1 MNNTLFE
8 EPVTVLVGLGFP
20 RRIESAMEAYQLLS
34 DMQLT
39 VSKAAHKV
47 AMQACKAA
55 IDGKIDPETA
65 RSAFIAFAR
74 RSAMLVSNAPTF
86 RTETDVDL
94 PRIGARSDR
103 SQTALEARSCDDLKP
118 ISERPTSN

>member
-1 MNNTLFE
+1 MNNTFFE

-20 RRIESAMEAYQLLS
+20 RRIESAVEAHQLLS
-34 DMQLT
+34 DMPLT
-39 VSKAAHKV
+39 ASKSAHKV

-74 RSAMLVSNAPTF
+74 RSAMLLSKDSAFKP
-86 RTETDVDL
+86 ETDVGL
-94 PRIGARSDR
+94 PCIGARSDR
-103 SQTALEARSCDDLKP
+103 NQTAPEARSCDDLKP
-118 ISERPTSN
+118 ISG

>member
-1 MNNTLFE
+1 MNNTFFE

-20 RRIESAMEAYQLLS
+20 RRIESALEAYQLLS
-34 DMQLT
+34 DMPLT
-39 VSKAAHKV
+39 ASKAAHKV

-74 RSAMLVSNAPTF
+74 RSAMLLSNDPAF
-86 RTETDVDL
+86 RAETDAGL
-94 PRIGARSDR
+94 PRMDGRSDGR
-103 SQTALEARSCDDLKP
+103 ETALQASSCDDLKP
-118 ISERPTSN
+118 ISA

>member
-1 MNNTLFE
+1 MNNTFFE
-8 EPVTVLVGLGFP
+8 EPVIVLVGLGFP

-34 DMQLT
+34 DMQLA

-74 RSAMLVSNAPTF
+74 RSAMLLSNAPAF
-86 RTETDVDL
+86 KPEMDVGL
-94 PRIGARSDR
+94 PCIGARSDLN
-103 SQTALEARSCDDLKP
+103 QTALEARSCDDLKP
-118 ISERPTSN
+118 ISA

>member
-1 MNNTLFE
+1 MNNTFFE

-20 RRIESAMEAYQLLS
+20 RRIESAIEAYQLLS
-34 DMQLT
+34 DLPLT
-39 VSKAAHKV
+39 ASKAARKV

-74 RSAMLVSNAPTF
+74 RSGMLLSNASTF
-86 RTETDVDL
+86 RTKTDMDL

-103 SQTALEARSCDDLKP
+103 SQTALEASSCDDLKP
-118 ISERPTSN
+118 ISA

>member
-1 MNNTLFE
+1 MNNTFFE

-20 RRIESAMEAYQLLS
+20 RRIESATEAYQLLS

-39 VSKAAHKV
+39 ASKAAHKV
-47 AMQACKAA
+47 ATQACKAA

-74 RSAMLVSNAPTF
+74 RSAMLLSNDPAFKPETHVGSL
-86 RTETDVDL
+86 RTD
-94 PRIGARSDR
+94 ARSDR
-103 SQTALEARSCDDLKP
+103 NPTSLEASSCDDFKP
-118 ISERPTSN
+118 ISA

>member
-1 MNNTLFE
+1 MNNTFFE

-20 RRIESAMEAYQLLS
+20 RRIESASEAYQLLS
-34 DMQLT
+34 DMKLT
-39 VSKAAHKV
+39 ASKAAHKV

-65 RSAFIAFAR
+65 RSAFITFAR
-74 RSAMLVSNAPTF
+74 RSAMLLSNAPTF

-94 PRIGARSDR
+94 PRLGARSDR
-103 SQTALEARSCDDLKP
+103 SQTALEASSCDDLKP
-118 ISERPTSN
+118 ISA